1 MFQSRVKKRFMENY
15 EPIHGRFERFC
26 TARAFGIMDGKDLMH
41 DSIVIALE
49 KMDAYQQNASFLSF
63 LCGIAIRVL
72 ANQRRKKKEITLD
85 EQHHDKGVNGAHDLN
100 FEIEQLY
107 KALAQLPEAMN
118 EALVLFEITGFSIK
132 EIAELQATSED
143 AVKQRLVRGRKQ
155 LAVLLSKEDQLTIAG

>member
-1 MFQSRVKKRFMENY
+1 MEKY

-26 TARAFGIMDGKDLMH
+26 KARAFGTMDGKDLMH

-49 KMDAYQQNASFLSF
+49 KFDSYDQKASFLSF

-85 EQHHDKGVNGAHDLN
+85 ESKHDQSVQHTQELN

-107 KALAQLPEAMN
+107 KALAQLPEVMN

-132 EIAELQATSED
+132 EIAELQASSED

-155 LAVLLSKEDQLTIAG
+155 LAELLSKANQLTIAE

>member
-1 MFQSRVKKRFMENY
+1 MEKY

-26 TARAFGIMDGKDLMH
+26 KARAFGTMDEKDLMH

-49 KMDAYQQNASFLSF
+49 KFDSYDQEASFLSF

-85 EQHHDKGVNGAHDLN
+85 ELKHDQSVQHTQELN

-107 KALAQLPEAMN
+107 KALAQLPEVMN

-132 EIAELQATSED
+132 EIAELQASSED

-155 LAVLLSKEDQLTIAG
+155 LAELLSKANQLTIAE